1 MKKKTVIV
9 TGGSRGIGFATS
21 KAFLEEGANV
31 IVTASC
37 QENADKAV
45 EKLKAL
51 YPEAEIDAVAPN
63 LNDYED
69 VKAVFKNVAEKYGTI
84 DVLINNAGA
93 SESTAFEDYTEDLYD
108 KIMDL
113 NVKGTF
119 NCTKAVVDYMIKQG
133 EGVIL
138 NTSSMVS
145 IYGQKKGIAYPTSK
159 AAVNGMTKSL
169 ARELGQYGI
178 RVNAVLPGIIETD
191 MMMAVPKEVIQPL
204 IDEIPLKKLGKPED
218 IANAFVFLASDKASY
233 ITGVTLSVDGAGRS

>member
-1 MKKKTVIV
+1 MKNKTVII

-21 KAFLEEGANV
+21 KAFVEEGANV
-31 IVTASC
+31 IVTASS
-37 QENADKAV
+37 QKNADKAV

-51 YPEAEIDAVAPN
+51 YPEAEIGGIAPN

-69 VKAVFKNVAEKYGTI
+69 VKAAFKKVAEKYGTI
-84 DVLINNAGA
+84 DILINNAGA
-93 SESTAFEDYTEDLYD
+93 SESTAFEDYTEELYD

-133 EGVIL
+133 GGVIL

-169 ARELGQYGI
+169 ARELGEYGI

-191 MMMAVPKEVIQPL
+191 MMKAVPKEVIQPL
-204 IDEIPLKKLGKPED
+204 IDQVPLKKLGKPED